1 MSNYE
6 QDRAEF
12 EHQSNKAANEYY
24 AARPH
29 LVRTEMQENLF
40 RAGFRSCWD
49 FLKTQDT
56 DDGK

>member
-12 EHQSNKAANEYY
+12 EHQSNVAANEYY

-29 LVRTEMQENLF
+29 LVRTDVHKNLF
-40 RAGFRSCWD
+40 RAGFRMAWE
-49 FLKTQDT
+49 FLKAKDT

>member
-6 QDRAEF
+6 QDQAEF
-12 EHQSNKAANEYY
+12 EHQSNKAANDYY
-24 AARPH
+24 AARSH

-40 RAGFRSCWD
+40 RAGFRIAWD
-49 FLKTQDT
+49 YLKAKDT